1 MKLNHTSC
9 GTGLAIIN
17 MPINI
22 LDDLY
27 NKTMAV
33 NAVYYNDTKLFI
45 QELLQRGGVV
55 QKTELNF
62 APIVASVF
70 ISPAR
75 QYEVLGTFDKINN
88 NFTNIGYSFPQQS
101 IYHEYLL
108 EPLDKLL
115 VHLMEKGYY
124 GYLDVNMY
132 VDSQKNVYF
141 ERLQCHFTKLAGSLS
156 YFRYLM
162 NGRFENNGKY
172 TTAITETISFDETG
186 KTQPI
191 EKLET
196 RTYIYSPF
204 IMHFGL
210 SQTQMKNFFQLCRIE
225 GVSFDLERKYG
236 STFILI
242 DTLKSAIGL
251 LTTGRNT
258 RASVKLMT
266 ATLAFLIKQNQ
277 KIANDP
283 TREKELRF
291 R

>member
-1 MKLNHTSC
+1 MKINHTSC
-9 GTGLAIIN
+9 GVGLAIIN
-17 MPINI
+17 MPINS
-22 LDDLY
+22 LEDMY

-33 NAVYYNDTKLFI
+33 NTNYYHDTKLFF
-45 QELLQRGGVV
+45 QDLLRRGGVI

-70 ISPAR
+70 ISPDKH
-75 QYEVLGTFDKINN
+75 YEILGTFDKINN

-101 IYHEYLL
+101 IYHEHLL

-115 VHLMEKGYY
+115 THLAQKGYY

-132 VDSQKNVYF
+132 ADSQKNVFF
-141 ERLQCHFTKLAGSLS
+141 ERTQCYLTKLTASLF

-162 NGRFENNGKY
+162 GGRFENNGKY
-172 TTAITETISFDETG
+172 TTNVTETINFDETG
-186 KTQPI
+186 KTQPL

-210 SQTQMKNFFQLCRIE
+210 SQAQIKNFFQLCRIE

-242 DTLKSAIGL
+242 DSLKSAIGL

-283 TREKELRF
+283 TREK
-291 R
+291 